1 MLLFLGRWNLSK
13 VKLLCSKNPQTPRL
27 KINIVCNV
35 SKSNKEKCGN
45 ILWYYVQ
52 NR

>member
-1 MLLFLGRWNLSK
+1 MEFIQGEVVLL
-13 VKLLCSKNPQTPRL
+13 KNPQTPRL

-35 SKSNKEKCGN
+35 SRRNKEKCGN

>member
-1 MLLFLGRWNLSK
+1 MEFIQGDI
-13 VKLLCSKNPQTPRL
+13 VCSKNPQTLRF
-27 KINIVCNV
+27 KNIIVCNV
-35 SKSNKEKCGN
+35 SRSNKEKCGK